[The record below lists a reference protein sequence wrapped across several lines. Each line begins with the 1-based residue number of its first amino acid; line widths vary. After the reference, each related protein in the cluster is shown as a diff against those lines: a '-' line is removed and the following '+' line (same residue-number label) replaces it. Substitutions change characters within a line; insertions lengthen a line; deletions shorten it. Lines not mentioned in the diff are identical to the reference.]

1 MIMDYGG
8 FKTLG
13 GFNKYDN
20 NLIGLYSICSKNKEE
35 KYNQLNNIDQYDIIK
50 MNFKELM
57 D

>member
-1 MIMDYGG
+1 MDYGG